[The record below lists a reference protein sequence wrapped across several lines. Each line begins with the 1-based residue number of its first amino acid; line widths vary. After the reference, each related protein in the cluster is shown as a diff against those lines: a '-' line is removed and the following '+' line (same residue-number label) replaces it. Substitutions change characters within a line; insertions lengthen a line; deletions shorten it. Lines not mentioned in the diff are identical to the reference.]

1 MSLAHELR
9 VLELESQ
16 VELLE
21 RLRLLTNFGSN
32 LVTVAGQPGSGK
44 TWLAQRYLEAWATD
58 KNQCLLFCHPNQ
70 DDQQRRALI
79 LSQIVSDPLF
89 NQHDSLS
96 ESLTRILDGD
106 SCDVV
111 IVVDNAHRL
120 SEVLISELWLLV
132 LEAQNTPQW
141 TINIVLF
148 SEAGHLD
155 ALLTRLSYGQ
165 EHKPIDLEIDPLSEQ
180 EALQFFESLVVRYVD
195 DDMENRVRSAFRKA
209 APLPGELMALGELK
223 VEKRIII
230 RSIIGSPTN
239 IAILVALLLVVI
251 GGGYWWMLSQPTP
264 DDKAESLIAP
274 IEQTA
279 IPTFETETSQSDQ
292 NLEDVTAPDSDA
304 NDNYRGAED
313 DTSSLPPVVVEETV
327 SVGAEQDTQQRV
339 VITSDVVDAL
349 LEGKPESVDT
359 QNIEDAVEA
368 NSSPS
373 EISVT
378 PSQAALEASSAD
390 DGSAREQAELAAQ
403 EAAQAPAKTITFSF
417 ARDELKALSPRAY
430 TLQLG
435 AMTELEDVQ
444 AFIEQY
450 DIADDVRIYPTVR
463 NDTEWFIVTY
473 QDFPTIQVARDAVES
488 LPKGLQALEPWA
500 KSMNQV
506 HREIER
512 AK

>member
-1 MSLAHELR
+1 
-9 VLELESQ
+9 
-16 VELLE
+16 
-21 RLRLLTNFGSN
+21 
-32 LVTVAGQPGSGK
+32 
-44 TWLAQRYLEAWATD
+44 
-58 KNQCLLFCHPNQ
+58 
-70 DDQQRRALI
+70 
-79 LSQIVSDPLF
+79 
-89 NQHDSLS
+89 
-96 ESLTRILDGD
+96 
-106 SCDVV
+106 
-111 IVVDNAHRL
+111 
-120 SEVLISELWLLV
+120 
-132 LEAQNTPQW
+132 
-141 TINIVLF
+141 
-148 SEAGHLD
+148 
-155 ALLTRLSYGQ
+155 
-165 EHKPIDLEIDPLSEQ
+165 
-180 EALQFFESLVVRYVD
+180 
-195 DDMENRVRSAFRKA
+195 
-209 APLPGELMALGELK
+209 
-223 VEKRIII
+223 
-230 RSIIGSPTN
+230 
-239 IAILVALLLVVI
+239 
-251 GGGYWWMLSQPTP
+251 PTP

-279 IPTFETETSQSDQ
+279 IPTFETETSRNDQ

-304 NDNYRGAED
+304 NDNYRAAED

-373 EISVT
+373 EILVT
-378 PSQAALEASSAD
+378 PSQAALEASSDD

-444 AFIEQY
+444 AFIEKY

-473 QDFPTIQVARDAVES
+473 QDFPTIQVARDAVS
-488 LPKGLQALEPWA
+488 TLSKPLQQLEPWA